1 MKQNSNFS
9 NIKSQI
15 KESSQNPVNIGINP
29 NSQFSKSET
38 QNNPKYFQNISN
50 KMISKPIG
58 IYNFNRNKS
67 DISSLE
73 ENIDELV
80 SLFIEK
86 NKENIIKYVVT
97 EVQSKLNEKIH
108 PLNKEINNIK
118 ANFNLL
124 YSQELKDFK
133 ELDILNECHN
143 NIININNKVNLMN
156 ENINKYNDEIK
167 GFNIADNRLQ
177 FLNKL
182 NQNLE
187 EFINGINYENE
198 KNMDID
204 FDEEN
209 NKIDIEQKKQ
219 DNTNQELDIVF
230 NETLS
235 LLKNI
240 SNDEKNLSTN
250 FQPNNN
256 LDIFNNL
263 KNVIN
268 DFENKFNYKK
278 PIYEEERRSKNN
290 NSFNY
295 LNKKE
300 DNLNNN
306 VLDNIPDFF
315 DLNF

>member
-1 MKQNSNFS
+1 MQQNSNFS
-9 NIKSQI
+9 PIESQI
-15 KESSQNPVNIGINP
+15 KESSQNQINIGINP
-29 NSQFSKSET
+29 NSQFSKAET
-38 QNNPKYFQNISN
+38 QNNQNLFQNIPN

-58 IYNFNRNKS
+58 IYNFNRNQS

-73 ENIDELV
+73 ESIDELV
-80 SLFIEK
+80 SSFIEK
-86 NKENIIKYVVT
+86 NKENIIKYVVN
-97 EVQSKLNEKIH
+97 EVQTKINEKIQ
-108 PLNKEINNIK
+108 PLNYEINDIK
-118 ANFNLL
+118 NNFNLL
-124 YSQELKDFK
+124 YTQELKDFK

-167 GFNIADNRLQ
+167 GFNIADNRLK

-182 NQNLE
+182 NKNLE
-187 EFINGINYENE
+187 EFINGINYQNE

-219 DNTNQELDIVF
+219 DNTNQELDLVF

-240 SNDEKNLSTN
+240 NNDEKSNNKGFQSYN
-250 FQPNNN
+250 F
-256 LDIFNNL
+256 DVVNNL
-263 KNVIN
+263 KNAIN
-268 DFENKFNYKK
+268 DFENKFNYEK
-278 PIYEEERRSKNN
+278 PIYEGEKRSKNN
-290 NSFNY
+290 NC
-295 LNKKE
+295 LNKK
-300 DNLNNN
+300 DILKNN
-306 VLDNIPDFF
+306 VFDSIPDFF

>member
-1 MKQNSNFS
+1 MQQNTNFS
-9 NIKSQI
+9 PIESQI
-15 KESSQNPVNIGINP
+15 KESSQNQINIGINP
-29 NSQFSKSET
+29 NSQFSKTET
-38 QNNPKYFQNISN
+38 QNNQNLFQNISN

-58 IYNFNRNKS
+58 IYNFNRNQS

-73 ENIDELV
+73 ESIDELV
-80 SLFIEK
+80 SSFIEK
-86 NKENIIKYVVT
+86 NKENIIKYVVN
-97 EVQSKLNEKIH
+97 EVQTKINEKIQ
-108 PLNKEINNIK
+108 PLNYEINDIK
-118 ANFNLL
+118 NNFNLL
-124 YSQELKDFK
+124 YTQELKDFK

-167 GFNIADNRLQ
+167 GFNIADNRLK

-182 NQNLE
+182 NKNLE
-187 EFINGINYENE
+187 EFINGINYQNE

-219 DNTNQELDIVF
+219 DNTNQELDLVF

-240 SNDEKNLSTN
+240 NNDEKSNNKGFQSYN
-250 FQPNNN
+250 F
-256 LDIFNNL
+256 DVVNNL
-263 KNVIN
+263 KNAIN
-268 DFENKFNYKK
+268 DFENKFNYEK
-278 PIYEEERRSKNN
+278 PIYEGEKRSKNN
-290 NSFNY
+290 NC
-295 LNKKE
+295 LNKK
-300 DNLNNN
+300 DILKNN
-306 VLDNIPDFF
+306 VFDSIPDFF